1 MTSSKL
7 IVLDLC
13 FRMAA
18 LMNQFDDAKNNGE
31 LHPSALVDGKS
42 PFVLTIHYFKN
53 YASQMDLPVPLG
65 LCNLITYEGKA
76 PSRASSSYK
85 ISSRISVLDLNIC
98 ETISDTFSLRQIL

>member
-1 MTSSKL
+1 MSKL

-42 PFVLTIHYFKN
+42 LFDAFL
-53 YASQMDLPVPLG
+53 
-65 LCNLITYEGKA
+65 LI
-76 PSRASSSYK
+76 
-85 ISSRISVLDLNIC
+85 IILRIMHPKRIFRYC
-98 ETISDTFSLRQIL
+98 